1 LTRRAAQLLSFL
13 RAALRGISASP
24 LTSGVAIATIGVS
37 LVLVGAFALLVANM
51 QRLLD
56 DFGDALHVTA
66 FLEDGLSEDQQRE
79 LAATAATVEGVTSVR
94 LVGKR
99 EALERFRDGVGR
111 GAALLEGLSENPLPA
126 SLEIGLAPE
135 HRSAAGLERVSGSLD
150 GLPGIQEL
158 TSGQD
163 WVEGYL
169 RAIALVRGV
178 GWGLALI
185 LALATLLIVANTI
198 RLAVLSRRDELEIL
212 ALVGASRAYVGTP
225 FLIEGLIQGAAG
237 GALALLLLYLVF
249 RLVLPG
255 FEFGLELL
263 LGGIE
268 PRFFTLVEA
277 AWLLCAGAGLG
288 LFGAGAALA
297 SESRP

>member
-1 LTRRAAQLLSFL
+1 MNPAAAQLVSFL

-24 LTSGVAIATIGVS
+24 LTSGIAIATIGVT
-37 LVLVGAFALLVANM
+37 LVLLGAFALLVANM
-51 QRLLD
+51 ERMLD
-56 DFGDALHVTA
+56 DVGDALHVTA
-66 FLEDGLSEDQQRE
+66 FLEDGLDADVHRE
-79 LAATAATVEGVTSVR
+79 LAATAATVEGVESVR
-94 LVGKR
+94 VVSKE
-99 EALERFRDGVGR
+99 EALERFRSGVGR

-126 SLEIGLAPE
+126 SLEIQLAAGYRSASGLA
-135 HRSAAGLERVSGSLD
+135 RVSGSLD
-150 GLPGIQEL
+150 GLPGISDL

-178 GWGLALI
+178 GWGLAII

-225 FLIEGLIQGAAG
+225 FLIEGLIQGAVG
-237 GALALLLLYLVF
+237 GVLALGVLYAVF
-249 RLVLPG
+249 RLVVPG
-255 FEFGLELL
+255 FEFGLELV
-263 LGGIE
+263 LGGVA
-268 PRFFTLVEA
+268 PRFFTGSEA
-277 AWLLCAGAGLG
+277 MALLAAGSGLG
-288 LFGAGAALA
+288 LFGAAAALA